1 VKMRWLIFELVV
13 AVIACSGALQG
24 SASPPAN
31 QPTVVEIRLDSMI
44 EPISAEYVENGIR
57 HANRIHAQ
65 AILLELN
72 TPGGLGTSMRAII
85 RAIVSSNVPVITYVA
100 PSGSRAASAGFFILL
115 SGDVAVMAPGT
126 NTGAAHPVMLGGGDV
141 GKAEA
146 AKVENDAA
154 AYIRALAEQRG
165 RNAKLAEDGVRQ
177 SASYADGEA
186 LSGHLIDAVAGSPQ
200 AIFQQFDGK
209 TIKRIGGG
217 STTLHLANARIETYT
232 MTGRERL
239 LSHLADPNIAFV
251 LAALGAALLY
261 FEFTHPGMVLPGIAG
276 ALAIVLA
283 LLGFYLLPINYVGVI
298 LIVLALVLFALEAHV
313 SAHGL
318 LAAGGILAMLFG
330 SLILVKSP
338 WPGTHIHWTTS
349 LAVTLPLALIVTLLM
364 RAVFLAQRQ
373 KAVSGAEGLLDEIG
387 VARTD
392 LAPFGKILV
401 HGELWDARAT
411 ESVAAGAQVRVRA
424 VEGLTLLVEPRRDSR

>member
-1 VKMRWLIFELVV
+1 MKLRWLIFQLVV
-13 AVIACSGALQG
+13 AVVAGSGALQG
-24 SASPPAN
+24 SESPPAGR
-31 QPTVVEIRLDSMI
+31 PMVVEIQLDSMI
-44 EPISAEYVENGIR
+44 EPITAEYVENGIR
-57 HANRIHAQ
+57 HANQLHAQ
-65 AILLELN
+65 AILLELS
-72 TPGGLGTSMRAII
+72 TPGGLGTSMRAVI
-85 RAIVSSNVPVITYVA
+85 RAMISSPIPVITYVA

-115 SGDVAVMAPGT
+115 AGDVAVMSPGT

-141 GKAEA
+141 GKTEA

-154 AYIRALAEQRG
+154 AYIRAIAQEHG

-177 SASYADGEA
+177 SSSYTAGEA
-186 LSGHLIDAVAGSPQ
+186 LSGHLIDAIADNPQ

-209 TIKRIGGG
+209 TIKHGNG
-217 STTLHLANARIETYT
+217 SVTLRLANARIAHYT

-251 LAALGAALLY
+251 LGALGAILLY
-261 FEFTHPGMVLPGIAG
+261 FEFTHPGMVLPGVAG

-283 LLGFYLLPINYVGVI
+283 LLGFYLLPINYIGVI

-338 WPGTHIHWTTS
+338 WPGAHIHWTTS
-349 LAVTLPLALIVTLLM
+349 LGVTLPLALIVTLLM

-373 KAVSGAEGLLDEIG
+373 KAVVGSEGLLESIG

-392 LAPFGKILV
+392 LAPLGKIMV

-411 ESVAAGAQVRVRA
+411 ESISAGAQVRVRA
-424 VEGLTLLVEPRRDSR
+424 VEGLTLLVEPWHGPR